1 MTLWGGRFSGKLD
14 ATAWILNTSLP
25 IDQRMAVQDVDGSL
39 AWANALQ
46 KAGILDENE
55 HSQIICGLTTIKEEF
70 IDSKLQRVR

>member
-46 KAGILDENE
+46 KAGIP
-55 HSQIICGLTTIKEEF
+55 G
-70 IDSKLQRVR
+70 